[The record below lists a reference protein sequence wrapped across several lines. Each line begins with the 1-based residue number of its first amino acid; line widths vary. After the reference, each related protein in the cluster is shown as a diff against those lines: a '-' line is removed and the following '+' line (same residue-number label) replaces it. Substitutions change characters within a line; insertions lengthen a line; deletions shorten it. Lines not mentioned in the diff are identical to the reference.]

1 MDTQRKR
8 SAPRP
13 TFKNQFISSHANRYK
28 GSKTKRYTKSS
39 AVKYLESLAYQAARK
54 QYPSVP
60 YIAPRK
66 YRDGTANSLTKC
78 IIDFLRLSGHQAER
92 ISNTGRFLDNR
103 KSFINAL
110 GQDRPIGSCKW
121 IPGTGTNGTADISAT
136 IYGRSVKIQVK
147 IENDQQSKD
156 QKTYQRSV
164 EDAGGLYM
172 MATSFEQFFE
182 WYNLNFESH
191 EAIN

>member
-28 GSKTKRYTKSS
+28 GSKNKRYTKSS
-39 AVKYLESLAYQAARK
+39 AVKYLESLADQAARK
-54 QYPSVP
+54 RYPSVP

-66 YRDGTANSLTKC
+66 YRDDTANGLTKC
-78 IIDFLRLSGHQAER
+78 IIDFLQLSGHQAER

-110 GQDRPIGSCKW
+110 GQDRTVGSRKW
-121 IPGTGTNGTADISAT
+121 IPGTGTNGTADISQPFMADRLKL
-136 IYGRSVKIQVK
+136 RSRSGMINKA
-147 IENDQQSKD
+147 
-156 QKTYQRSV
+156 KTKR
-164 EDAGGLYM
+164 L
-172 MATSFEQFFE
+172 
-182 WYNLNFESH
+182 
-191 EAIN
+191 INVRLKRPEVFMR